1 MPLNLMIYS
10 PKFSARV
17 IAASLPLGSIRACIK
32 SKILTLYPAL
42 NVAVV
47 PGVIDAFSLTVK

>member
-1 MPLNLMIYS
+1 MIYS